1 MKKLLLTLLTFL
13 IAVNVAYPQ
22 LAIRHRLATPR
33 PADSLDI
40 DYYSH
45 KRGLQAGTM
54 VFGINMGVWA
64 FDRYIRKA
72 DFAYIN
78 GRTIKDNLK
87 HGFVWDND
95 AMGTNMFMHPYH
107 GSLYFNSARSN
118 GYNFWQS
125 GLFAFGGS
133 FMWEMFM
140 ENEYPS
146 TNDIIATPIGGMA
159 LGEVTYRVS
168 DLILDDRKTGWSR
181 FGLEFAGFLVSPMRG
196 LTRIIN
202 GDAWKRRSTS
212 GKQFGVPDVSV
223 DVSLGIRTLE
233 LKDEILDKGVGL
245 ASEIN
250 IEYGDRFDAEDTK
263 PYDYFSIQANLNWQ
277 KDQPVLGQIN
287 IVGRLVAKE
296 LVNNEKHYLSLGLYQ
311 HFDYYDSDTI
321 SAVSAKVPYKFCTPA
336 SVGGGL
342 IYKRN
347 LKRNWGIDGY
357 AYLNAILLGGALSD
371 YYQVDER
378 IYNLASGYSSKLNF
392 NFTYKDRLAIST
404 IYEVYHMFTW
414 KGYPQDINWD
424 EVEPKTLN
432 AQGDRS
438 RAILHAVG
446 LRLDLKLRKQ
456 LYLTSTFM
464 NYTRDTKYRYH
475 ANVFSNT
482 SEGRIM
488 LTINIDREAS
498 PLPYSYIFHSHIPA
512 SPRRICKRR

>member
-1 MKKLLLTLLTFL
+1 MLKEIDIFENANVFRYNISCQYSDVAKIYIDLGEAEKAPELLKKALKTSKSTYHEVTAKLVYVSL
-13 IAVNVAYPQ
+13 Y
-22 LAIRHRLATPR
+22 LAQGDTA
-33 PADSLDI
+33 A
-40 DYYSH
+40 
-45 KRGLQAGTM
+45 A
-54 VFGINMGVWA
+54 
-64 FDRYIRKA
+64 RKA
-72 DFAYIN
+72 LEECRQMY
-78 GRTIKDNLK
+78 
-87 HGFVWDND
+87 
-95 AMGTNMFMHPYH
+95 
-107 GSLYFNSARSN
+107 
-118 GYNFWQS
+118 
-125 GLFAFGGS
+125 
-133 FMWEMFM
+133 M
-140 ENEYPS
+140 EEPS
-146 TNDIIATPIGGMA
+146 MKRH
-159 LGEVTYRVS
+159 YRVS

-250 IEYGDRFDAEDTK
+250 VEYGDRFDAEDTK

-456 LYLTSTFM
+456 LYLTGTFM

-488 LTINIDREAS
+488 LT
-498 PLPYSYIFHSHIPA
+498 YKY
-512 SPRRICKRR
+512 

>member
-202 GDAWKRRSTS
+202 GDAWKR
-212 GKQFGVPDVSV
+212 VS
-223 DVSLGIRTLE
+223 
-233 LKDEILDKGVGL
+233 
-245 ASEIN
+245 N
-250 IEYGDRFDAEDTK
+250 
-263 PYDYFSIQANLNWQ
+263 
-277 KDQPVLGQIN
+277 
-287 IVGRLVAKE
+287 
-296 LVNNEKHYLSLGLYQ
+296 
-311 HFDYYDSDTI
+311 
-321 SAVSAKVPYKFCTPA
+321 
-336 SVGGGL
+336 SV
-342 IYKRN
+342 
-347 LKRNWGIDGY
+347 
-357 AYLNAILLGGALSD
+357 
-371 YYQVDER
+371 
-378 IYNLASGYSSKLNF
+378 
-392 NFTYKDRLAIST
+392 
-404 IYEVYHMFTW
+404 
-414 KGYPQDINWD
+414 YP
-424 EVEPKTLN
+424 
-432 AQGDRS
+432 
-438 RAILHAVG
+438 
-446 LRLDLKLRKQ
+446 
-456 LYLTSTFM
+456 M
-464 NYTRDTKYRYH
+464 
-475 ANVFSNT
+475 
-482 SEGRIM
+482 
-488 LTINIDREAS
+488 
-498 PLPYSYIFHSHIPA
+498 
-512 SPRRICKRR
+512 

>member
-13 IAVNVAYPQ
+13 IAIDVAYPQ

-40 DYYSH
+40 DYYSR

-181 FGLEFAGFLVSPMRG
+181 FGLEFAGLLVSPMRG

-250 IEYGDRFDAEDTK
+250 VEYGDRFDAEDTK

-321 SAVSAKVPYKFCTPA
+321 SAVSAKVPYKF
-336 SVGGGL
+336 
-342 IYKRN
+342 
-347 LKRNWGIDGY
+347 
-357 AYLNAILLGGALSD
+357 
-371 YYQVDER
+371 
-378 IYNLASGYSSKLNF
+378 
-392 NFTYKDRLAIST
+392 
-404 IYEVYHMFTW
+404 
-414 KGYPQDINWD
+414 
-424 EVEPKTLN
+424 
-432 AQGDRS
+432 
-438 RAILHAVG
+438 
-446 LRLDLKLRKQ
+446 
-456 LYLTSTFM
+456 
-464 NYTRDTKYRYH
+464 
-475 ANVFSNT
+475 
-482 SEGRIM
+482 
-488 LTINIDREAS
+488 
-498 PLPYSYIFHSHIPA
+498 
-512 SPRRICKRR
+512 

>member
-1 MKKLLLTLLTFL
+1 
-13 IAVNVAYPQ
+13 
-22 LAIRHRLATPR
+22 
-33 PADSLDI
+33 
-40 DYYSH
+40 
-45 KRGLQAGTM
+45 
-54 VFGINMGVWA
+54 
-64 FDRYIRKA
+64 
-72 DFAYIN
+72 
-78 GRTIKDNLK
+78 
-87 HGFVWDND
+87 
-95 AMGTNMFMHPYH
+95 
-107 GSLYFNSARSN
+107 
-118 GYNFWQS
+118 
-125 GLFAFGGS
+125 
-133 FMWEMFM
+133 
-140 ENEYPS
+140 
-146 TNDIIATPIGGMA
+146 
-159 LGEVTYRVS
+159 
-168 DLILDDRKTGWSR
+168 
-181 FGLEFAGFLVSPMRG
+181 MRG

-250 IEYGDRFDAEDTK
+250 VEYGDRFDAEDTK

-287 IVGRLVAKE
+287 IIGRLVAKE

-456 LYLTSTFM
+456 LYLTGTFM

-488 LTINIDREAS
+488 LT
-498 PLPYSYIFHSHIPA
+498 YKY
-512 SPRRICKRR
+512 

>member
-146 TNDIIATPIGGMA
+146 TNDIIATPHWRYGPG
-159 LGEVTYRVS
+159 RS
-168 DLILDDRKTGWSR
+168 DLQ
-181 FGLEFAGFLVSPMRG
+181 GFRPHP
-196 LTRIIN
+196 
-202 GDAWKRRSTS
+202 RR
-212 GKQFGVPDVSV
+212 P
-223 DVSLGIRTLE
+223 E
-233 LKDEILDKGVGL
+233 
-245 ASEIN
+245 N
-250 IEYGDRFDAEDTK
+250 
-263 PYDYFSIQANLNWQ
+263 
-277 KDQPVLGQIN
+277 
-287 IVGRLVAKE
+287 RLVT
-296 LVNNEKHYLSLGLYQ
+296 LRTGVCRIPG
-311 HFDYYDSDTI
+311 
-321 SAVSAKVPYKFCTPA
+321 VSHARLDP
-336 SVGGGL
+336 
-342 IYKRN
+342 
-347 LKRNWGIDGY
+347 
-357 AYLNAILLGGALSD
+357 
-371 YYQVDER
+371 YYQR
-378 IYNLASGYSSKLNF
+378 RCL
-392 NFTYKDRLAIST
+392 
-404 IYEVYHMFTW
+404 
-414 KGYPQDINWD
+414 
-424 EVEPKTLN
+424 
-432 AQGDRS
+432 
-438 RAILHAVG
+438 
-446 LRLDLKLRKQ
+446 
-456 LYLTSTFM
+456 
-464 NYTRDTKYRYH
+464 
-475 ANVFSNT
+475 
-482 SEGRIM
+482 
-488 LTINIDREAS
+488 EAA
-498 PLPYSYIFHSHIPA
+498 FHFG
-512 SPRRICKRR
+512 

>member
-1 MKKLLLTLLTFL
+1 MKKLLLILFTLLIVTDF
-13 IAVNVAYPQ
+13 AYPQ
-22 LAIRHRLATPR
+22 LAIRRRIATPK

-40 DYYSH
+40 AFYAPKH
-45 KRGLQAGTM
+45 GLRAGTM

-78 GRTIKDNLK
+78 MHTIRDNVK

-107 GSLYFNSARSN
+107 GNLYYNSARSN
-118 GYNFWQS
+118 GYNYWQS

-159 LGEVTYRVS
+159 LGEVTYRMS

-181 FGLEFAGFLVSPMRG
+181 FGLEVAAFVVSPMRG

-202 GDAWKRRSTS
+202 GDAWRRRSTS
-212 GKQFGVPDVSV
+212 GKQFGIPDVSIE
-223 DVSLGIRTLE
+223 VSAGIRTLE
-233 LKDEILDKGVGL
+233 LKDEILDKGMGL
-245 ASEIN
+245 ATEIN
-250 IEYGDRFDAEDTK
+250 IEYGDRFDAKDTK
-263 PYDYFSIQANLNWQ
+263 PYDYFSIEANLNWQ
-277 KDQPVLGQIN
+277 AAQPMLGQVN
-287 IVGRLVAKE
+287 IIGRLMAKE
-296 LVNNEKHYLSLGLYQ
+296 LVNNRKHYLSLGLYQ

-347 LKRNWGIDGY
+347 LKKNWAIDGY
-357 AYLNAILLGGALSD
+357 AYLSAILLGGALSD

-392 NFTYKDRLAIST
+392 NFTYKDRFSVTT
-404 IYEVYHMFTW
+404 IYELYHMFTW
-414 KGYPQDINWD
+414 KGYPKDIDWD
-424 EVEPKTLN
+424 RVDPKTLN
-432 AQGDRS
+432 AQGDKS
-438 RAILHAVG
+438 RATLHAVG
-446 LRLDLKLRKQ
+446 LRLDTRLRKQ
-456 LYLTSTFM
+456 LYLTGTFM
-464 NYTRDTKYRYH
+464 NYTRDTKYKYYD
-475 ANVFSNT
+475 NVFSNT

-488 LTINIDREAS
+488 LT
-498 PLPYSYIFHSHIPA
+498 YKY
-512 SPRRICKRR
+512 

>member
-159 LGEVTYRVS
+159 L
-168 DLILDDRKTGWSR
+168 
-181 FGLEFAGFLVSPMRG
+181 
-196 LTRIIN
+196 
-202 GDAWKRRSTS
+202 
-212 GKQFGVPDVSV
+212 
-223 DVSLGIRTLE
+223 
-233 LKDEILDKGVGL
+233 
-245 ASEIN
+245 
-250 IEYGDRFDAEDTK
+250 
-263 PYDYFSIQANLNWQ
+263 
-277 KDQPVLGQIN
+277 
-287 IVGRLVAKE
+287 
-296 LVNNEKHYLSLGLYQ
+296 
-311 HFDYYDSDTI
+311 
-321 SAVSAKVPYKFCTPA
+321 C
-336 SVGGGL
+336 
-342 IYKRN
+342 
-347 LKRNWGIDGY
+347 
-357 AYLNAILLGGALSD
+357 LLCA
-371 YYQVDER
+371 
-378 IYNLASGYSSKLNF
+378 A
-392 NFTYKDRLAIST
+392 
-404 IYEVYHMFTW
+404 
-414 KGYPQDINWD
+414 
-424 EVEPKTLN
+424 
-432 AQGDRS
+432 
-438 RAILHAVG
+438 
-446 LRLDLKLRKQ
+446 
-456 LYLTSTFM
+456 
-464 NYTRDTKYRYH
+464 
-475 ANVFSNT
+475 
-482 SEGRIM
+482 
-488 LTINIDREAS
+488 
-498 PLPYSYIFHSHIPA
+498 
-512 SPRRICKRR
+512 

>member
-1 MKKLLLTLLTFL
+1 MVAVFIEIN
-13 IAVNVAYPQ
+13 IAVSYT
-22 LAIRHRLATPR
+22 H
-33 PADSLDI
+33 LDV
-40 DYYSH
+40 Y
-45 KRGLQAGTM
+45 KRQ
-54 VFGINMGVWA
+54 
-64 FDRYIRKA
+64 
-72 DFAYIN
+72 
-78 GRTIKDNLK
+78 
-87 HGFVWDND
+87 VWDND

-250 IEYGDRFDAEDTK
+250 VEYGDRFDAEDTK

-296 LVNNEKHYLSLGLYQ
+296 LVNNKKHYLSP
-311 HFDYYDSDTI
+311 
-321 SAVSAKVPYKFCTPA
+321 VSYTHLDV
-336 SVGGGL
+336 
-342 IYKRN
+342 YKRQE
-347 LKRNWGIDGY
+347 GTPI
-357 AYLNAILLGGALSD
+357 
-371 YYQVDER
+371 
-378 IYNLASGYSSKLNF
+378 
-392 NFTYKDRLAIST
+392 T
-404 IYEVYHMFTW
+404 I
-414 KGYPQDINWD
+414 
-424 EVEPKTLN
+424 
-432 AQGDRS
+432 RS
-438 RAILHAVG
+438 EGENRR
-446 LRLDLKLRKQ
+446 LRLFTIFIKP
-456 LYLTSTFM
+456 
-464 NYTRDTKYRYH
+464 
-475 ANVFSNT
+475 
-482 SEGRIM
+482 RI
-488 LTINIDREAS
+488 
-498 PLPYSYIFHSHIPA
+498 
-512 SPRRICKRR
+512 ICSQA

>member
-1 MKKLLLTLLTFL
+1 MWL
-13 IAVNVAYPQ
+13 
-22 LAIRHRLATPR
+22 IRHRLATPK

-133 FMWEMFM
+133 FIWEMFM

-146 TNDIIATPIGGMA
+146 TYDIIATPIGGMA
-159 LGEVTYRVS
+159 LGEVTY
-168 DLILDDRKTGWSR
+168 
-181 FGLEFAGFLVSPMRG
+181 
-196 LTRIIN
+196 
-202 GDAWKRRSTS
+202 
-212 GKQFGVPDVSV
+212 
-223 DVSLGIRTLE
+223 
-233 LKDEILDKGVGL
+233 
-245 ASEIN
+245 
-250 IEYGDRFDAEDTK
+250 
-263 PYDYFSIQANLNWQ
+263 
-277 KDQPVLGQIN
+277 
-287 IVGRLVAKE
+287 
-296 LVNNEKHYLSLGLYQ
+296 
-311 HFDYYDSDTI
+311 
-321 SAVSAKVPYKFCTPA
+321 
-336 SVGGGL
+336 
-342 IYKRN
+342 
-347 LKRNWGIDGY
+347 
-357 AYLNAILLGGALSD
+357 
-371 YYQVDER
+371 
-378 IYNLASGYSSKLNF
+378 
-392 NFTYKDRLAIST
+392 
-404 IYEVYHMFTW
+404 
-414 KGYPQDINWD
+414 

-488 LTINIDREAS
+488 LT
-498 PLPYSYIFHSHIPA
+498 YKY
-512 SPRRICKRR
+512 